1 MIYDQER
8 HRVKKLLG
16 QEESMVPALFA
27 NLRKAFIPLM
37 HDDTY
42 EAMSAVVRSVESN
55 TRQTNADKRK
65 HTTPSKP
72 KNNTSVPL
80 SNAPTQLL
88 SDQASVA
95 EGDSEGT
102 SYESSMPDDCDGE
115 DAEKAVTEALM
126 TQCTDGY
133 CAPCYEIM

>member
-1 MIYDQER
+1 
-8 HRVKKLLG
+8 
-16 QEESMVPALFA
+16 MVPALFA

-42 EAMSAVVRSVESN
+42 EAMSAVVRGVESN
-55 TRQTNADKRK
+55 TRQTNSDKRK
-65 HTTPSKP
+65 HVPPSKHKDTVASP
-72 KNNTSVPL
+72 E
-80 SNAPTQLL
+80 APTQLF

-115 DAEKAVTEALM
+115 DSEEPAVVEALVA
-126 TQCTDGY
+126 QCTADGY